1 MISAEELRARS
12 AGAMSL
18 HIAFIGVVNGLF
30 STLHRLHAA
39 TAAELAQATGLD
51 AGYLQRWCDAAFAF
65 SWLDRDG
72 EAYKLSEDGDSMR
85 PERSDSRMAAAVG
98 TVLSAHM
105 AERAAGL
112 MRTGE
117 RPGEKVLAERE
128 TILPWFGAMLEHN
141 FRTTFESKIVPAIPL
156 FAEMNARQGLAVD
169 LGCGNGW
176 YLRALLGKCAQLRGL
191 GLDGFAENVRQAS
204 ELAASEGLGDR
215 LQFAQGD
222 IHQFQLPE
230 RADLIAMNRALHHVW
245 EERGELFARL
255 QAELRPGGALV
266 IWEPAWP
273 EDTSLLREPAYRG
286 MAFQNLTE
294 HVQGN
299 HFLRPAEIAAALS
312 AAGLKPEIY
321 PIGSDVVVVGRR
333 TE

>member
-12 AGAMSL
+12 QGAMSL

-30 STLHRLHAA
+30 SALHRMGPASVAA
-39 TAAELAQATGLD
+39 LAQETHLD
-51 AGYLQRWCDAAFAF
+51 AGYLQRWCDAAYAF
-65 SWLDRDG
+65 SWLEKEG
-72 EAYKLSEDGDSMR
+72 ETYRLSEDGDLMR
-85 PERSDSRMAAAVG
+85 PEHPQSRMAAAVG

-141 FRTTFESKIVPAIPL
+141 FRRTFEEKIVPALPFFSEI
-156 FAEMNARQGLAVD
+156 NARQGLAVD

-176 YLRALLGKCAQLRGL
+176 YLRALLHQCAGLRGL
-191 GLDGFAENVRQAS
+191 GLDGFAENVRQAT
-204 ELAASEGLGDR
+204 ELAKAEGLGER
-215 LQFAQGD
+215 LHFAEGD
-222 IHQFQLPE
+222 IHHFQLPE
-230 RADLIAMNRALHHVW
+230 PADLIAMNRALHHVW
-245 EERGELFARL
+245 EERGTLFTRL
-255 QAELRPGGALV
+255 EQELRPGGALV

-273 EDTSLLREPAYRG
+273 DDTQVLREPAYRG

-299 HFLRPAEIAAALS
+299 HFLRPQEIADALA
-312 AAGLKPEIY
+312 AAGLEPSIH
-321 PIGSDVVVVGRR
+321 PFGSDVVVLGRR
-333 TE
+333 RA

>member
-1 MISAEELRARS
+1 MISAEELRNRAQ
-12 AGAMSL
+12 GAMSL

-30 STLHRLHAA
+30 SALHRLQTA
-39 TAAELAQATGLD
+39 TPAELAQATDLNV
-51 AGYLQRWCDAAFAF
+51 GYLRRWCDAAYAF
-65 SWLDRDG
+65 SWLEREGDG
-72 EAYKLSEDGDSMR
+72 FRLSEDGDSMR

-98 TVLSAHM
+98 AVLGAHM

-128 TILPWFGAMLEHN
+128 TILPWFGSMLEHN
-141 FRTTFESKIVPAIPL
+141 FRRTFEEKIVPSVPI

-176 YLRALLGKCAQLRGL
+176 YLRALLGKCTQLRGL
-191 GLDGFAENVRQAS
+191 GLDGFAENVRQATA
-204 ELAASEGLGDR
+204 LAAAEGLGER
-215 LQFAQGD
+215 LHFAEGD
-222 IHQFQLPE
+222 IHQFRLPE
-230 RADLIAMNRALHHVW
+230 PADLIAMNRALHHVW
-245 EERGELFARL
+245 EERGGLFARL
-255 QAELRPGGALV
+255 QEELQPGGAVV

-273 EDTSLLREPAYRG
+273 DDNLLLREPAYRG

-299 HFLRPAEIAAALS
+299 HFLRPDEISQALS
-312 AAGLKPEIY
+312 AAGLAVSIHPV
-321 PIGSDVVVVGRR
+321 GSDVVVVGRR
-333 TE
+333 H

>member
-1 MISAEELRARS
+1 MISAEELRRRAQ
-12 AGAMSL
+12 GAMSL

-30 STLHRLHAA
+30 SALHSLQRA
-39 TAAELAQATGLD
+39 TPAELAQATNLD
-51 AGYLQRWCDAAFAF
+51 VGYLQRWCDAAYAF
-65 SWLDRDG
+65 SWLEREGDG
-72 EAYKLSEDGDSMR
+72 FRLSEDGDSMR
-85 PERSDSRMAAAVG
+85 PERPDSRMAAAVG
-98 TVLSAHM
+98 AVLGAHM

-128 TILPWFGAMLEHN
+128 TILPWFGSMLEHN
-141 FRTTFESKIVPAIPL
+141 FRRTFEEKIVSSVPI

-191 GLDGFAENVRQAS
+191 GLDGFAENVRQATA
-204 ELAASEGLGDR
+204 LAAAEGLGER
-215 LQFAQGD
+215 LRFAEGD

-230 RADLIAMNRALHHVW
+230 PADLIAMNRALHHVW

-255 QAELRPGGALV
+255 HEELRPGGAVV

-273 EDTSLLREPAYRG
+273 DDSLLLREPAYRG

-294 HVQGN
+294 HIQGN
-299 HFLRPAEIAAALS
+299 HFLRPDEISQALS
-312 AAGLKPEIY
+312 AAGLAASIQPV
-321 PIGSDVVVVGRR
+321 GSDVVVVGRR
-333 TE
+333 P